1 MRLAL
6 RRVEAFD
13 SLVGS
18 GTTTE
23 KRELETSLESH
34 AEFQGRRIYIYY
46 IYKTDH
52 YGNDFYHSATFT
64 LFFWTLV

>member
-34 AEFQGRRIYIYY
+34 AEFQGREIC

-52 YGNDFYHSATFT
+52 YGYDFYLANITD
-64 LFFWTLV
+64 LN

>member
-18 GTTTE
+18 GTTRE

-34 AEFQGRRIYIYY
+34 AEFQGRETYINF
-46 IYKTDH
+46 IKTDH
-52 YGNDFYHSATFT
+52 YENGC
-64 LFFWTLV
+64 